1 MCSRHGPLVCVQ
13 YAPAFAVDS
22 TRPPSRP
29 VSAALAA
36 SNHDLDVLTERLA
49 MMNSAELMQ
58 NVARH

>member
-1 MCSRHGPLVCVQ
+1 VQ